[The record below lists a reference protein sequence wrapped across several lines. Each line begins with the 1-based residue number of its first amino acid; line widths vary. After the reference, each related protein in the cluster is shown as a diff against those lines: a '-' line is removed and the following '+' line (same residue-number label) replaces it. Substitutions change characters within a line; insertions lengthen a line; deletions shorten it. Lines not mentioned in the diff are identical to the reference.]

1 MRRQPGFSEAMRAF
15 LLRDVLSDPELA
27 AEMDAGKGA
36 AHFNMQQYQVS
47 GLCCASAAARA
58 KLLACHHHCNFKH
71 VPVGLRALANS
82 PSFSPCPP
90 PPLPVFLSL
99 APSVPLSVLAHT
111 SSAAINAACRL
122 S

>member
-47 GLCCASAAARA
+47 MSQKNIKTLTMVRD
-58 KLLACHHHCNFKH
+58 LYVQPYNLD
-71 VPVGLRALANS
+71 
-82 PSFSPCPP
+82 
-90 PPLPVFLSL
+90 
-99 APSVPLSVLAHT
+99 T
-111 SSAAINAACRL
+111 SSKQREGSIGSSLTLCVR
-122 S
+122 SGTC